1 MRRNSWRRMRKTP
14 SVRLDKGRRSIPLRR
29 IPSGM
34 ADEGSGKRSLENVI
48 RSIYCFIYFV
58 PLTHCFRWKCSP
70 YPFTAS
76 VESRLSHSLLKLF
89 PHESLKFTCVLCL
102 PHTLHLSRKFFPTF
116 PYILNSYPSD

>member
-48 RSIYCFIYFV
+48 RSGTWWSFV
-58 PLTHCFRWKCSP
+58 TQR
-70 YPFTAS
+70 
-76 VESRLSHSLLKLF
+76 EQG
-89 PHESLKFTCVLCL
+89 
-102 PHTLHLSRKFFPTF
+102 
-116 PYILNSYPSD
+116 